1 VTICV
6 RLMSRVR
13 RVCSR
18 MLSLKRAM
26 AFGGDAPPRFPF
38 AGEAESEKLSLP
50 RSGHCALRLIYLRFE
65 LVRDPARLIPAARQ
79 SRFTIAP
86 CFARLLNLLI
96 ESVPPLTATGRGC
109 FLKRRNTFF

>member
-6 RLMSRVR
+6 RQMSRVR

-86 CFARLLNLLI
+86 A
-96 ESVPPLTATGRGC
+96 SPAS
-109 FLKRRNTFF
+109 